1 MFEKKSLKNREM
13 RIKFPEQP
21 DKFMESEVDLHQ
33 ALQVCSNNRLVAKWR
48 NASGSRC
55 WMSWFQSSTS

>member
-1 MFEKKSLKNREM
+1 MIDDTAVKRLVLMFEKKSLKNREM

-33 ALQVCSNNRLVAKWR
+33 ALQVCNTDQFIA
-48 NASGSRC
+48 G
-55 WMSWFQSSTS
+55 